1 MLYGFGTD
9 GRGQTISCTLCG
21 QNSLIFSYRYHCLS
35 ADSPGG
41 TSWLGRSSLCGCQD
55 EEGFSK
61 FIICSGSSILLL
73 TITFPGC
80 DFENR
85 KWCIFVISLRAV
97 LTVCSSKKP
106 LQSYIGT
113 IEDPS

>member
-1 MLYGFGTD
+1 M
-9 GRGQTISCTLCG
+9 SCTLCG

-35 ADSPGG
+35 ADSTGG
-41 TSWLGRSSLCGCQD
+41 TSEVGRSSLFGCQD
-55 EEGFSK
+55 EEGFSRL
-61 FIICSGSSILLL
+61 IICSGSSIPFL

-80 DFENR
+80 DLENL
-85 KWCIFVISLRAV
+85 KWCIFVIPLRAV

-106 LQSYIGT
+106 LQSNIET